1 MKKNVL
7 NPVASVITEK
17 MRVYAEKPA
26 VKAEGKE
33 FTFKTVDQMADDIL
47 NRLFFCLEHTSSYR
61 PNTLPHSL
69 RIGVCLPRDRYLIP
83 AVWAILKMGYTYV
96 PLDPETPVER
106 LKFILQDCDVSIVLC
121 ENCNSRIFGD
131 IPTVDVLSADI
142 PEKKL
147 RAEWINPSP
156 DIAYIIY
163 TSGTTGKPK
172 GVPISY
178 LSLLNFI
185 SSVSAPDYFNISHKT
200 RILCFASINFDA
212 SILDIIAPLYYGG
225 TIILANETQ
234 RLDILQLSALM
245 KEESVTIAAFTPSL
259 MTLMPDYDF
268 PDLDTLIIAGEKML
282 PDIIRKAA
290 PFHYRLV
297 NAYGPTENTVTSTV
311 REIVPG
317 VSYENI
323 GKPVSGVTGH
333 ILRPDLTPV
342 EIGETGELYLG
353 GPQLTSGYLN
363 RPEQNRERFIA
374 NPFPDKEKAPI
385 LYKTGD
391 LVRLMPDGSYD
402 FIGRK
407 DTQVKFNGYRIEL
420 EEIAKEIEQC
430 NGVVQACVLVESKEK
445 GNSLVAYVKLSDY
458 DKAELINEA
467 KKRLKDY
474 LPHYMQPSSWVEVKE
489 FPRNINGK
497 IDRKQLQGFRT
508 KSAEAITKSDKN
520 REEEI
525 MAQIVASI
533 VGQETVDIDSD
544 LFDNLGITS
553 LQVMQIPI
561 KLEIVGLYISVDDI
575 YRNRTIRRIIQNHSI
590 RLSYWFNEPI
600 PNKPVLVVVSGYAS
614 FLFLYSKMAKGL
626 ADLYSIYV
634 LESYH
639 EYPDETASS
648 CQNLI
653 QYYLDALLPIAQKYR
668 ITVVVGFCLG
678 GELGLLLAHELS
690 RQTALLPHVVV
701 LDGEVKR
708 SKVRE
713 ENIPLY
719 LSVFSDEINRRRSDR
734 DMTLIETM
742 PDFRYAGKVTS
753 ILASHFMTDLSPFSH
768 KIVPT
773 EMQITCARHFY
784 ERAPDMWKQY
794 YPNCHLFYVE
804 SDHWTYLHTPETTE
818 PIIKYL
824 RSLTDVSTCVNH
836 EE

>member
-17 MRVYAEKPA
+17 MTVYAEKPA

-106 LKFILQDCDVSIVLC
+106 LRFILQDCDVSVVLC

-131 IPTVDVLSADI
+131 IPTVNVLYADT

-225 TIILANETQ
+225 TIVLANETQ
-234 RLDILQLSALM
+234 RRDILQLSALM
-245 KEESVTIAAFTPSL
+245 KGENVTTALLPPSL
-259 MTLMPDYDF
+259 ITLMPDYDF

-282 PDIIRKAA
+282 PDIIRKAS

-297 NAYGPTENTVTSTV
+297 NAYGPTENTVISTV

-317 VSYENI
+317 ISCENI
-323 GKPVSGVTGH
+323 GKLVSGVTGH

-342 EIGETGELYLG
+342 EIGETGELHLG
-353 GPQLTSGYLN
+353 GLQLTSGYLN
-363 RPEQNRERFIA
+363 RPEQNRERFIP
-374 NPFPDKEKAPI
+374 NPFADKEEAPV

-420 EEIAKEIEQC
+420 EEIAREIEQC
-430 NGVVQACVLVESKEK
+430 DGVVQACVSVESKKK
-445 GNSLVAYVKLSDY
+445 GDSLVAYVKLSGDT
-458 DKAELINEA
+458 ETGTINEA

-474 LPHYMQPSSWVEVKE
+474 LPYYMQPSSWVEVKE

-497 IDRKQLQGFRT
+497 IDRKQQENLHCKPVQTAR
-508 KSAEAITKSDKN
+508 KPDKN
-520 REEEI
+520 KEEEI
-525 MAQIVASI
+525 MAHVVAYI
-533 VGQETVDIDSD
+533 LEQETVDIDSD
-544 LFDNLGITS
+544 LFDDLGMTS
-553 LQVMQIPI
+553 IQVMQVPI
-561 KLEIVGLYISVDDI
+561 ELEISGIYISVDDI
-575 YRNRTIRRIIQNHSI
+575 YRNRTVRRILQNHAI
-590 RLSYWFNEPI
+590 RLSYWFNEPVAA
-600 PNKPVLVVVSGYAS
+600 KPVLVIVSGYTS
-614 FLFLYSKMAKGL
+614 FAFLYAEMAQAL
-626 ADLYSIYV
+626 SDRYSIYV

-639 EYPDETASS
+639 EYPDEVACS
-648 CQNLI
+648 CAKLI
-653 QYYLDALLPIAQKYR
+653 QHYMDALLPIAQEQGIAV
-668 ITVVVGFCLG
+668 ITGFCLG

-690 RQTALLPHVVV
+690 RKTTLLPHVIV
-701 LDGEVKR
+701 LDGEVER
-708 SKVRE
+708 SKLRE

-719 LSVFSDEINRRRSDR
+719 LDIFSEEVNRRRSDR
-734 DMTLIETM
+734 DIALIETM
-742 PDFRYAGKVTS
+742 PDFRYSGKVTS
-753 ILASHFMTDLSPFSH
+753 ILASRFMADLSPFSD

-773 EMQITCARHFY
+773 ERQITCARHFY
-784 ERAPDMWKQY
+784 ERTPGMWKRY
-794 YPNCHLFYVE
+794 YPDCHLFYVE
-804 SDHWTYLHTPETTE
+804 GDHWTYLHTPETTK
-818 PIIKYL
+818 PIIHYL
-824 RSLTDVSTCVNH
+824 RSLTDNSTSAYD
-836 EE
+836 EK